1 MSDNV
6 YATVGKNTH
15 MLAPWPY
22 GREGVIG
29 ELYQRV
35 KRVESILTAY
45 DAKVTKIR
53 GDARLSP
60 KAQLDDQKAAAEE
73 AVKAIGVSQKLLY
86 DIAESEAED
95 QQDEAAVDPYKPSD
109 AVTVA
114 IDLALAEQLRGPYA
128 DKVTSMIRL
137 GTHPRMLEALIR
149 LPVELTGVT
158 EDQRQIA
165 ITQAIY
171 RKDPVRAQLNEA
183 FAEAYGA
190 AEYAHRQGLKV
201 VLPASGLSSV
211 EVRQVLGEASAEL
224 LDAPEKPAPIAPAQA
239 A

>member
-1 MSDNV
+1 MSDNL
-6 YATVGKNTH
+6 YATVGNKTH
-15 MLAPWPY
+15 MIAPWPY

-29 ELYQRV
+29 ELYQRA

-45 DAKVTKIR
+45 DAKVAKIR

-73 AVKAIGVSQKLLY
+73 AVKALAVSQKLVNN
-86 DIAESEAED
+86 IVESEAEE
-95 QQDEAAVDPYKPSD
+95 QQGQAAVEPYKPTD

-114 IDLALAEQLRGPYA
+114 IDLALAEQIRGPYA
-128 DKVTSMIRL
+128 SKVTAMINL
-137 GTHPRMLEALIR
+137 GAHPRLLEALIR

-158 EDQRQIA
+158 EDQRQRA

-171 RKDPVRAQLNEA
+171 RKDPARAELNQT
-183 FAEAYGA
+183 FAGA
-190 AEYAHRQGLKV
+190 LNSTEFAHRQGLKV

-211 EVRQVLGEASAEL
+211 EVRQLLGEASEEL
-224 LDAPEKPAPIAPAQA
+224 IDAPEKA